1 MAKLEWFGDDIKKRW
16 MRACAM
22 GINRTMAVCVAV
34 AKDNHPWENRTGTA
48 ERSISIA
55 RAAKATGE
63 VLYGIWG
70 SLQVAYFL
78 ALEFGTQL
86 RRAYPTLR
94 PTAAR
99 VYPQL
104 PRLTAEAYRGLA

>member
-55 RAAKATGE
+55 KASKAGPE
-63 VLYGIWG
+63 PFGVWG

-94 PTAAR
+94 PTAAQ
-99 VYPQL
+99 VYPML
-104 PRLTAEAYRGLA
+104 PNLTRNAYREIS